1 MIKLGNKEI
10 TAIYLGSKA
19 ISMVYRGTVLVWQ
32 AVRSCFGSGHW
43 VGGKPWIGKEAW
55 KYSKK

>member
-32 AVRSCFGSGHW
+32 AVKNCCFNSGRW
-43 VGGKPWIGKEAW
+43 LNDKLFVNNETW
-55 KYSKK
+55 KNN